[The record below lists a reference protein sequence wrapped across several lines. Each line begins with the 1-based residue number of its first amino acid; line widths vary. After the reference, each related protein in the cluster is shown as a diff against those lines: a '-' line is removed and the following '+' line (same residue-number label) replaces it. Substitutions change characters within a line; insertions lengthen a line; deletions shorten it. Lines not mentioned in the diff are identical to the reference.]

1 MDGNHYQ
8 LLFKRGDK
16 VEEEE
21 KALNKDDSLIENYIK
36 KNGN

>member
-16 VEEEE
+16 IEEEE
-21 KALNKDDSLIENYIK
+21 KTLNKDDSLIENYIK